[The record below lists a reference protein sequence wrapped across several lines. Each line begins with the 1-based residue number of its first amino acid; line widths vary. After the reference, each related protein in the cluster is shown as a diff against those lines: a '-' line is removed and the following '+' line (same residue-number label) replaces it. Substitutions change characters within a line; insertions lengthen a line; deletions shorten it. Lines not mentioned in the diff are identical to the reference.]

1 MSNKKNRGA
10 RMQAPTRTT
19 PPAQP
24 NGAAFGIDKDLDD
37 DLYDGPDE
45 STLDIKT
52 FDLRAWM
59 SGTALTTRSV
69 DVCGKPYLMG
79 HIQELTTRLERPV
92 SPIIDE
98 RAGAMSPSQQA
109 EQEIAEQIEA
119 AREEMLGSIV
129 TWKFTGLTPARI
141 AELKEKAPDVPGKVT
156 EIDYR
161 IWAAQVVSV
170 NGQSID
176 LDWTDLRDLHLG
188 TDTSSG
194 LGEYFLQTIAA
205 TANAAH
211 AGVGVTVPF
220 SQRSSSLTRPQPK
233 S

>member
-1 MSNKKNRGA
+1 MATKK
-10 RMQAPTRTT
+10 TT
-19 PPAQP
+19 KSAL
-24 NGAAFGIDKDLDD
+24 GIDQQ
-37 DLYDGPDE
+37 PDE
-45 STLDIKT
+45 GALDAKT
-52 FDLRAWM
+52 FDLRSWM

-69 DVCGKPYLMG
+69 DVCGKPQLMG

-109 EQEIAEQIEA
+109 DLEIAEQIEA
-119 AREEMLGSIV
+119 ARQEMLASIV
-129 TWKFTGLTPARI
+129 TWKFTGLTPARV
-141 AELKEKAPDVPGKVT
+141 AELKELAPDVPGKVT

-170 NGQSID
+170 NGQEID
-176 LDWTDLRDLHLG
+176 IDWTDLRDLHLG
-188 TDTSSG
+188 TKTSTG
-194 LGEYFLQTIAA
+194 LGEYFLQTIGSA
-205 TANAAH
+205 ANAAH

-220 SQRSSSLTRPQPK
+220 SQRSSSLTRPASK